1 MFCLLPC
8 YRCMIGFHMLDE
20 CQGFLLCLCSL
31 LFQIDKYVCFR
42 MKDTMIVCIDC
53 VFVCVYVF
61 WDERYHD
68 YMHRCMLM
76 CVCVYVSID
85 ASVENAFNEV
95 KV

>member
-1 MFCLLPC
+1 
-8 YRCMIGFHMLDE
+8 
-20 CQGFLLCLCSL
+20 
-31 LFQIDKYVCFR
+31 
-42 MKDTMIVCIDC
+42 MIVFIDC